1 MQPSG
6 VRAPGRIIL
15 PHLIYHA
22 GKLLVTLMEIQTSGG
37 MMTFF
42 YWLFFLMNLFFLHS
56 PADCQGINTLRRI
69 EYDLSSPDKVY
80 VLPPALYEISG
91 MTETD
96 ASTIACIQDEHGI
109 IFFYDINKNRIE
121 RQVVFGSEGDYEDIV
136 RVDKTLYVMRSDE
149 LLIEIKDFNS
159 GNFKSTSYSTGIPGR
174 NTEGLCY
181 DQKNNRLLIVPKET
195 PNNNPENKDKRFIYG
210 FDLGSKKLIKG
221 PVLMLDI
228 PVIEKFALK
237 NNIKVPVK
245 GKKGEK
251 KKPDIKLK
259 ISAISIHPISDRLY
273 VLSGAE
279 RLLLVF
285 DMNGN
290 IEYLERLDKD
300 LFTQPEGITFMKNGD
315 MFISNEGRNA
325 EATLIRFN
333 YNLSLLPVTEP
344 L

>member
-1 MQPSG
+1 M
-6 VRAPGRIIL
+6 
-15 PHLIYHA
+15 
-22 GKLLVTLMEIQTSGG
+22 K
-37 MMTFF
+37 TFF
-42 YWLFFLMNLFFLHS
+42 YWLFFLTEILFLTS
-56 PADCQGINTLRRI
+56 QADCQSSNSLKRI
-69 EYDLSSPDKVY
+69 EYDLSAPDKVY
-80 VLPPALYEISG
+80 TLPPALYEISG

-109 IFFYDINKNRIE
+109 FFFYDINKNKIV
-121 RQVVFGSEGDYEDIV
+121 RQIIFGSEGDYEDIA

-149 LLIEIKDFNS
+149 LLIEIKDFS
-159 GNFKSTSYSTGIPGR
+159 SDNFKSASYSTGIPGG

-181 DQKNNRLLIVPKET
+181 DRMNNRLLIVPKET
-195 PNNNPENKDKRFIYG
+195 SDDNPDNKGKRFIYG
-210 FDLGSKKLIKG
+210 FNLGLRKLDKG
-221 PVLMLDI
+221 PVIRLDI
-228 PVIEKFALK
+228 PSIEKFALE

-251 KKPDIKLK
+251 KVPDIKLR
-259 ISAISIHPISDRLY
+259 ISAISIHPISNRLY
-273 VLSGAE
+273 VLSGTE

-285 DMNGN
+285 SMNGN

-315 MFISNEGRNA
+315 MFISNEGGKA

-333 YNLSLLPVTEP
+333 YNLSLLPLVEP

>member
-1 MQPSG
+1 MK
-6 VRAPGRIIL
+6 AFL
-15 PHLIYHA
+15 
-22 GKLLVTLMEIQTSGG
+22 
-37 MMTFF
+37 
-42 YWLFFLMNLFFLHS
+42 YWLFFLTNLFFLNS
-56 PADCQGINTLRRI
+56 PAHGQRENTLRRI

-96 ASTIACIQDEHGI
+96 ASTIACIQDEHGLV
-109 IFFYDINKNRIE
+109 FFYDVNKGQIT
-121 RQVVFGSEGDYEDIV
+121 RQLVFGSEGDYEDIV
-136 RVDKTLYVMRSDE
+136 RVDKTLYIMRSDE
-149 LLIEIKDFNS
+149 LLIEIKNFSSD
-159 GNFKSTSYSTGIPGR
+159 NFKSASYSTRIPGR
-174 NTEGLCY
+174 NTEGLSY
-181 DQKNNRLLIVPKET
+181 DRKNNRLLIVPKEISDD
-195 PNNNPENKDKRFIYG
+195 NPENKDKRFIYG
-210 FDLGSKKLIKG
+210 FDLSSKKLIKG
-221 PVLMLDI
+221 AVLRLDI
-228 PVIEKFALK
+228 PVIEKFALE

-251 KKPDIKLK
+251 KEPDIKLR
-259 ISAISIHPISDRLY
+259 ISAICIHPISERLY
-273 VLSGAE
+273 VLSASE

-333 YNLSLLPVTEP
+333 YNLSLLPVKEP

>member
-1 MQPSG
+1 MK
-6 VRAPGRIIL
+6 AFL
-15 PHLIYHA
+15 
-22 GKLLVTLMEIQTSGG
+22 
-37 MMTFF
+37 
-42 YWLFFLMNLFFLHS
+42 YWLLFLTNLFFLNS
-56 PADCQGINTLRRI
+56 PADGQSGNTLRRI

-96 ASTIACIQDEHGI
+96 ASTIACIQDEHGLV
-109 IFFYDINKNRIE
+109 FFYDINKGQIT
-121 RQVVFGSEGDYEDIV
+121 RQLFFGTEGDYEDIV

-149 LLIEIKDFNS
+149 FLIEIRDFNS
-159 GNFKSTSYSTGIPGR
+159 DNFKSASYSTRIPGT

-181 DQKNNRLLIVPKET
+181 DRKNNRLLIVPKEISDD
-195 PNNNPENKDKRFIYG
+195 NPANKDKRFIYG

-221 PVLMLDI
+221 AVLRLDI
-228 PVIEKFALK
+228 PVIEKFALE
-237 NNIKVPVK
+237 NDIKVPMK
-245 GKKGEK
+245 GNKGDKE
-251 KKPDIKLK
+251 PDIKLK
-259 ISAISIHPISDRLY
+259 ISAICIHPISDRLY

-285 DMNGN
+285 DVNGN

-325 EATLIRFN
+325 EGTLIRFN
-333 YNLSLLPVTEP
+333 YNLSLLPVKEP

>member
-1 MQPSG
+1 M
-6 VRAPGRIIL
+6 V
-15 PHLIYHA
+15 PHLIC
-22 GKLLVTLMEIQTSGG
+22 LVNKIVSIFDVDIHICG
-37 MMTFF
+37 MRAFF
-42 YWLFFLMNLFFLHS
+42 YWLFFLTNICFLNSH
-56 PADCQGINTLRRI
+56 ADCQSGKTLRRI
-69 EYDLSSPDKVY
+69 EYDLSAPDKIY
-80 VLPPALYEISG
+80 KLPPALYEISG

-109 IFFYDINKNRIE
+109 FFFYDINKNQIV
-121 RQVVFGSEGDYEDIV
+121 RQIVFGSEGDYEDIV

-159 GNFKSTSYSTGIPGR
+159 DNFKSAAYSTGIPGR

-181 DQKNNRLLIVPKET
+181 DLKNNRLLIVPKEI
-195 PNNNPENKDKRFIYG
+195 PDDNPENKGKRFIYG

-221 PVLMLDI
+221 AVLKLDI
-228 PVIEKFALK
+228 KVIEKFALE

-245 GKKGEK
+245 SKKGEK
-251 KKPDIKLK
+251 KEPDIKLK
-259 ISAISIHPISDRLY
+259 ISAIGIHPISGRLY
-273 VLSGAE
+273 VLSGPE

-300 LFTQPEGITFMKNGD
+300 LFPQPEGITFMKNGD
-315 MFISNEGRNA
+315 MFISNEGRNT

>member
-1 MQPSG
+1 M
-6 VRAPGRIIL
+6 
-15 PHLIYHA
+15 LIS
-22 GKLLVTLMEIQTSGG
+22 TSGG
-37 MMTFF
+37 MKGFF
-42 YWLFFLMNLFFLHS
+42 YCLFFLTNILFLHS
-56 PADCQGINTLRRI
+56 HAHCQSGNTLRSI
-69 EYDLSSPDKVY
+69 EYDLSAPDKVY
-80 VLPPALYEISG
+80 VLPPALFEISG

-96 ASTIACIQDEHGI
+96 ALTIACIQDEHGI
-109 IFFYDINKNRIE
+109 IFFYDINRDKIV
-121 RQVVFGSEGDYEDIV
+121 RQLVFGSEGDYEDIV

-159 GNFKSTSYSTGIPGR
+159 DNYKSASYSTGIPGR

-181 DQKNNRLLIVPKET
+181 DRKNNRLLIVPKEI
-195 PNNNPENKDKRFIYG
+195 PDDNPENKDKRFIYG

-221 PVLMLDI
+221 AVLRLDTK
-228 PVIEKFALK
+228 VIEKFALENK
-237 NNIKVPVK
+237 IKVPVK

-251 KKPDIKLK
+251 KEPDIKLK
-259 ISAISIHPISDRLY
+259 ISAISIHPISGRLY
-273 VLSGAE
+273 VLSAAE

-315 MFISNEGRNA
+315 MFISNEGRNS

-333 YNLSLLPVTEP
+333 YNLSLLPVMEP

>member
-1 MQPSG
+1 
-6 VRAPGRIIL
+6 
-15 PHLIYHA
+15 
-22 GKLLVTLMEIQTSGG
+22 
-37 MMTFF
+37 
-42 YWLFFLMNLFFLHS
+42 
-56 PADCQGINTLRRI
+56 
-69 EYDLSSPDKVY
+69 
-80 VLPPALYEISG
+80 
-91 MTETD
+91 
-96 ASTIACIQDEHGI
+96 
-109 IFFYDINKNRIE
+109 
-121 RQVVFGSEGDYEDIV
+121 
-136 RVDKTLYVMRSDE
+136 MRSDE

-159 GNFKSTSYSTGIPGR
+159 DNFKSASYSTGIPGR
-174 NTEGLCY
+174 NTESLCY
-181 DQKNNRLLIVPKET
+181 DRKTNRLLIAPKEI
-195 PNNNPENKDKRFIYG
+195 PDDNPENKDKRFIYG

-221 PVLMLDI
+221 PVISFDI
-228 PVIEKFALK
+228 KLIEKFALENK
-237 NNIKVPVK
+237 IKVPVK

-315 MFISNEGRNA
+315 MFISNEGRKS

-333 YNLSLLPVTEP
+333 YNLSLLPVMEP

>member
-1 MQPSG
+1 MK
-6 VRAPGRIIL
+6 A
-15 PHLIYHA
+15 
-22 GKLLVTLMEIQTSGG
+22 
-37 MMTFF
+37 FF
-42 YWLFFLMNLFFLHS
+42 YRLFFFTSIFFLNVN
-56 PADCQGINTLRRI
+56 AECQSGNTLRRI
-69 EYDLSSPDKVY
+69 EYDLSSPDNVY

-91 MTETD
+91 LTETD

-109 IFFYDINKNRIE
+109 FFFYDINKNQIV

-159 GNFKSTSYSTGIPGR
+159 GNLKSASYSTGIPGK

-181 DQKNNRLLIVPKET
+181 DRKNNRLLLVPKET
-195 PNNNPENKDKRFIYG
+195 SDDNPDNKGKRFIYG
-210 FDLGSKKLIKG
+210 FDLGSKKLIRG

-228 PVIEKFALK
+228 PMIEKFAIE

-251 KKPDIKLK
+251 KEPDIKLK
-259 ISAISIHPISDRLY
+259 ISAISIHPISYRLY
-273 VLSGAE
+273 VLSGTE

-333 YNLSLLPVTEP
+333 YNFSLLPVTDP